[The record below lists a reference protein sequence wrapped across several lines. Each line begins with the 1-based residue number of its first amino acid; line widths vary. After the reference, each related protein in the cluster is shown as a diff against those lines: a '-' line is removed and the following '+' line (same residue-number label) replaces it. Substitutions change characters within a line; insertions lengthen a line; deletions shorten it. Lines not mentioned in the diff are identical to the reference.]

1 MLKNVNALDLA
12 REERN
17 QMILGI
23 GIDLLD
29 FSQVDVTNKR
39 LIQKVLTANEQEILN
54 SLKNKRR
61 QEEFLGGR
69 FAAKEAFVKALGTGF
84 RNVSFQDIE
93 ILSDDLGKPMMMIL
107 NEITQLDKSYNI
119 HLSISHSF
127 SAITAIVILEK
138 ENH

>member
-1 MLKNVNALDLA
+1 MNH
-12 REERN
+12 
-17 QMILGI
+17 
-23 GIDLLD
+23 
-29 FSQVDVTNKR
+29 
-39 LIQKVLTANEQEILN
+39 
-54 SLKNKRR
+54 LKNKRR
-61 QEEFLGGR
+61 QEEFFGGR